1 MATECDRK
9 KLLMV
14 IPINTDQ
21 YNANAKRVVEPVLA
35 PDVDLDVVSIDC
47 GTPFIQS
54 RWAIA
59 QNSPHVIERVRNAE
73 KDGYDGVFVS
83 DFDNCGVEPAREV
96 VRIPVIGGFAPQV
109 LTALSLAQTFSIIT
123 MSDSLLALDRTHVRA
138 FGQIENLRSIR
149 SIDMVIA
156 QAGADHDELARKV
169 YLRALE
175 AIRKD
180 GAQAIVLGC
189 TAMIGVAEPVTKRLA
204 EDGMEVVVTDPNLVG
219 IAYLQMLVRC
229 GLTQSGLT
237 YLPPENLKQ

>member
-1 MATECDRK
+1 MAAKRDKK

-21 YNANAKRVVEPVLA
+21 YNANAKLVVEPVLA
-35 PDVDLDVVSIDC
+35 PDVDLDVVNIDG

-54 RWAIA
+54 RWAIS
-59 QNSPHVIERVRNAE
+59 QNAPHVIERVQQAQD
-73 KDGYDGVFVS
+73 DGYNGVFVS

-138 FGQIENLRSIR
+138 FGQMENLQSIR

-156 QAGADHDELARKV
+156 QAGDDHDELVRKV
-169 YLRALE
+169 YLSALE
-175 AIRKD
+175 AIKYD

-189 TAMIGVAEPVTKRLA
+189 TAMIGVAAPVMKRLA
-204 EDGMEVVVTDPNLVG
+204 DDNMPAVVTDPNLVG

-237 YLPPENLKQ
+237 YLFPENLKR